1 MFFDGESYFQKN
13 AAAVLFESNK
23 QREKPL
29 GGQKSIFSSSL
40 KSYFKREMQPQ
51 RIFGLERI
59 RQKNTPWS
67 KQLVS

>member
-40 KSYFKREMQPQ
+40 KSYFKREMQLQ
-51 RIFGLERI
+51 RISGWSELDR
-59 RQKNTPWS
+59 KTPRS